1 MAGCQSGIDVYNSFL
16 TSRAGTPW
24 KRIGLFL
31 IGGIGGSVFQ
41 VAETW
46 VFKIRK
52 HKKTLSSELK
62 AERWKSDKK
71 TLRSFGSPSCDSV
84 L

>member
-1 MAGCQSGIDVYNSFL
+1 MHMNLWSNCDVTRWNCL
-16 TSRAGTPW
+16 EEGR
-24 KRIGLFL
+24 LVL
-31 IGGIGGSVFQ
+31 IGGIGAVIGNKVFQ

-52 HKKTLSSELK
+52 HNKTLQSELIAK
-62 AERWKSDKK
+62 RWTSDNQ
-71 TLRSFGSPSCDSV
+71 TFRSPSCDSV